1 MLAACHPIAPSRPL
15 CLAQNREFA
24 QRRRDYRALYAGGEE
39 RAQRS
44 DGEEMPWR
52 PQRTMMK
59 ENPEQ
64 PTRCGR
70 NRGGGHLRPEEKS
83 RLTAAGARQCE
94 CRAGPE
100 HAGENVQREDND
112 EGRPHGIRPS
122 LGSTIRYTSCI
133 SNYGIRVTRAY
144 N

>member
-1 MLAACHPIAPSRPL
+1 
-15 CLAQNREFA
+15 NREFA
-24 QRRRDYRALYAGGEE
+24 QRRGDHRALYAGGEE

-64 PTRCGR
+64 PTGCDC
-70 NRGGGHLRPEEKS
+70 NRGGSHLWPEEKS
-83 RLTAAGARQCE
+83 CLIAAGARQCE

-100 HAGENVQREDND
+100 HARENVQGEDND

-122 LGSTIRYTSCI
+122 FGSTIRYT
-133 SNYGIRVTRAY
+133 
-144 N
+144 